1 MTPGGGWASA
11 GPCPS
16 LRCGAGDEASQM
28 RATGSG
34 HIDARIPAPKIIL
47 GNERTSGRAIH
58 GHFPERCAG
67 TGLAKCEAETGP
79 GAYRGIQRCR
89 RSMPRPP
96 SVAWSPVDSALLI
109 VPEPAARELAQ
120 DFLGR
125 ACEVVAVQRL
135 ALVESSRCQQCL
147 GELVLAD
154 LASKH
159 DCAVTLTTPVR
170 AFLFGGGGRACEHD
184 RVDYFGS
191 ATSASA
197 AIAGRLQFCSACPGR
212 VSIDD
217 H

>member
-125 ACEVVAVQRL
+125 ACEGRGAALGARRVVAMPTVPRRTRARGPRIQARL
-135 ALVESSRCQQCL
+135 RRH
-147 GELVLAD
+147 AD
-154 LASKH
+154 DACTCVSFWWRQA
-159 DCAVTLTTPVR
+159 CVR
-170 AFLFGGGGRACEHD
+170 A
-184 RVDYFGS
+184 
-191 ATSASA
+191 
-197 AIAGRLQFCSACPGR
+197 
-212 VSIDD
+212 
-217 H
+217 